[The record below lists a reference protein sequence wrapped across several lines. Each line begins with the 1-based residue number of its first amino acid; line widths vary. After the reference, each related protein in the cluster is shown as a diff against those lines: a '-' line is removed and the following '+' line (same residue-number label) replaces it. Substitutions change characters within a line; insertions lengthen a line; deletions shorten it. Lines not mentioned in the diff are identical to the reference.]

1 MQAYKIALG
10 MMALAGAL
18 LASCAS
24 NAQKDGSEQ
33 AVADPVEANNPA
45 DEAIVFTVD
54 GMTRTISASERE
66 VDTINFAE
74 HPIKTLFRKRGDR
87 QFEMNLNFYEKDIA
101 DQVPITYTLPDDHP
115 GNVVKVDL
123 NFMDFEREV
132 ERSLNKRLIFAKG
145 TITIHELSPDRIR
158 FEFDGEV
165 HELPNVDHRSPV
177 SGSVDVRY

>member
-1 MQAYKIALG
+1 MKTYKIALG
-10 MMALAGAL
+10 IIALAAGTL

-33 AVADPVEANNPA
+33 AVADPVEANSPS

-74 HPIKTLFRKRGDR
+74 HPIKTLFRKKGTDYR
-87 QFEMNLNFYEKDIA
+87 FEMNLNFYEKDIA
-101 DQVPITYTLPDDHP
+101 SLVPITYTLPDDHLE
-115 GNVVKVDL
+115 NVVRIDL

-132 ERSLNKRLIFAKG
+132 ERSLNKRLIFDKG
-145 TITIHELSPDRIR
+145 
-158 FEFDGEV
+158 
-165 HELPNVDHRSPV
+165 
-177 SGSVDVRY
+177 